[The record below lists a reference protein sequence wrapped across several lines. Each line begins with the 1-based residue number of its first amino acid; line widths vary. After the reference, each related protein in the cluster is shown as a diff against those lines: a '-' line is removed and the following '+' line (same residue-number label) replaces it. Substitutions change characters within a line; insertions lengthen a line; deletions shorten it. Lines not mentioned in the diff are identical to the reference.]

1 MAVNYI
7 ILAKGIIGGIERSVK
22 YLMPLLFI
30 FLIGMVIRNLTLPG
44 AMEGVTF
51 YLKPDFSKI
60 TPKLF
65 IFVLGQVF
73 FALSLGFG
81 VFNHPLQLF
90 KQGRKPY
97 SHSRYYGF
105 HQYHYRCVMWF
116 YDLPIIIHIRH

>member
-1 MAVNYI
+1 MNNTLDISAPITKEVAKDFYDLHISNSPWEIMLYTFLFVAVNYI

-81 VFNHPLQLF
+81 VL
-90 KQGRKPY
+90 
-97 SHSRYYGF
+97 
-105 HQYHYRCVMWF
+105 RCV
-116 YDLPIIIHIRH
+116 

>member
-1 MAVNYI
+1 
-7 ILAKGIIGGIERSVK
+7 
-22 YLMPLLFI
+22 
-30 FLIGMVIRNLTLPG
+30 MVIRNLTLPG

-81 VFNHPLQLF
+81 VLITPLYYLNKEENLIQ
-90 KQGRKPY
+90 Q
-97 SHSRYYGF
+97 RYYRF
-105 HQYHYRCVMWF
+105 HQYHYCCVMWF
-116 YDLPIIIHIRH
+116 YDLPVIIHIRH